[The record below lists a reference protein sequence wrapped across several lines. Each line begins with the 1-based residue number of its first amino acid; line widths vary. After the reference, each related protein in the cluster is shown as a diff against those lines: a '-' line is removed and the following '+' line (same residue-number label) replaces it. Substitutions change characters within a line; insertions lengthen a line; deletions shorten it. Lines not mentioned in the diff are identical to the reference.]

1 MVGFKVSHSILQ
13 RVRKVQVDQPLLL
26 NKSVGGVHQIP
37 VGRSMSSIV
46 SGYGALAGIVG
57 EHQAND
63 EGQHLWTCSREV
75 HGDTCL
81 DLAK

>member
-1 MVGFKVSHSILQ
+1 
-13 RVRKVQVDQPLLL
+13 
-26 NKSVGGVHQIP
+26 
-37 VGRSMSSIV
+37 MSSIV